1 MKDNAEHVFIRLKMY
16 YISYSNDLCTRKKH
30 VLRSMIGKD
39 RLYLL
44 VCIHLEKL
52 LHQKTKQKYEI
63 YLSLL

>member
-1 MKDNAEHVFIRLKMY
+1 MY
-16 YISYSNDLCTRKKH
+16 YISYSNDLCTRNKH